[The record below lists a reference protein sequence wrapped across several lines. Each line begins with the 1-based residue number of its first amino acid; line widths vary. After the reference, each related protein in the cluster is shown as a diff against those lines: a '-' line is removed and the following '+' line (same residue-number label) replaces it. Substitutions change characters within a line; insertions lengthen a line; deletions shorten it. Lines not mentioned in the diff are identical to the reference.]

1 MIEELENLI
10 DGLENLSED
19 LNNSVATNNFYL
31 NDKSLDILKSF
42 HEKLYSV
49 KDIVNILGNPEKDR
63 LNTILTSTNIENE
76 IARLSVLSKATF
88 KSIKNEEI
96 LETYVSVLTSDSQSL
111 ILLIAMLKS
120 IYKKYQ
126 EKSID
131 TIMFDE
137 SKIDKSKL
145 LEYLNLSLNYFE
157 KIESFDEKE
166 KEKIIIY
173 YKEIIKEV
181 EKSKPLWSKV
191 YGMIGAISL
200 AVSLFLDVPEATE
213 KLKEAFNTINKGIV
227 IEGDISK
234 MEKMKEYLKI
244 KELPQIENFSHT

>member
-10 DGLENLSED
+10 NGLENLSED
-19 LNNSVATNNFYL
+19 LNSSIATNNFYL
-31 NDKSLDILKSF
+31 NHKSVDILESF

-96 LETYVSVLTSDSQSL
+96 LKTYVSVLTSDSQSL

-131 TIMFDE
+131 SIMFDE

>member
-1 MIEELENLI
+1 
-10 DGLENLSED
+10 
-19 LNNSVATNNFYL
+19 
-31 NDKSLDILKSF
+31 
-42 HEKLYSV
+42 
-49 KDIVNILGNPEKDR
+49 
-63 LNTILTSTNIENE
+63 
-76 IARLSVLSKATF
+76 
-88 KSIKNEEI
+88 
-96 LETYVSVLTSDSQSL
+96 
-111 ILLIAMLKS
+111 
-120 IYKKYQ
+120 
-126 EKSID
+126 
-131 TIMFDE
+131 MFDE

>member
-31 NDKSLDILKSF
+31 NYKSLDILKSF

>member
-1 MIEELENLI
+1 MIEELRNLI
-10 DGLENLSED
+10 GGIENLSED

-31 NDKSLDILKSF
+31 NEKSSNILESF

-49 KDIVNILGNPEKDR
+49 KDIINILGNPEKDR
-63 LNTILTSTNIENE
+63 LNTILSSTNIENE

-88 KSIKNEEI
+88 KSITNEEI
-96 LETYVSVLTSDSQSL
+96 LKAYHSVFTSNSQSL
-111 ILLIAMLKS
+111 ILLMAILKS

-131 TIMFDE
+131 SIMFDE
-137 SKIDKSKL
+137 SRIDKSKL
-145 LEYLNLSLNYFE
+145 LEYLNLSLNHFE

-166 KEKIIIY
+166 KNKVIIY

-181 EKSKPLWSKV
+181 EKPKPLWSKV

-200 AVSLFLDVPEATE
+200 AISLFLDVPEASE

-227 IEGDISK
+227 IEGDIHK
-234 MEKMKEYLKI
+234 MEKIKKYLQI
-244 KELPQIENFSHT
+244 KESPQIENFSHT